1 MCLAVPAKITEIKD
15 SLATVTLDGVSRTAS
30 LMLLPE
36 AKIGDFVL
44 VHAGFAMEIVDAHL
58 ALESQAL
65 WREMGGAGREGEL
78 QETIAEEIAGLRP
91 TAEFIAEQK
100 R

>member
-1 MCLAVPAKITEIKD
+1 MCLAVPAKITTIKD

-30 LMLLPE
+30 LMLLPQ
-36 AKIGDFVL
+36 AKVGDFVL
-44 VHAGFAMEIVDAHL
+44 VHAGFAMEIVDEHL

-65 WREMGGAGREGEL
+65 WREMGGAGRDGSL
-78 QETIAEEIAGLRP
+78 QDTIAEEIAALRP
-91 TAEFIAEQK
+91 SADFIEEQK